1 MSPILRQSVSTQ
13 DALSGTGHCGST
25 NHRGNRWPLRL
36 WASSAPLLL
45 ISPFARENFV
55 DNTLTDQTSILRFI
69 EDTFGL
75 GRIGGKSSDQFVGVL
90 TNMLSLGQPRTDIL
104 ILDSSTGEPA

>member
-1 MSPILRQSVSTQ
+1 MRQSVSTQ
-13 DALSGTGHCGST
+13 DALTGTGHCGST
-25 NHRGNRWPLRL
+25 NTGGIAGRCGYGPRL
-36 WASSAPLLL
+36 PLLL

-104 ILDSSTGEPA
+104 ILDSSTGEPAQ